1 MVRHV
6 LGFGEDICD
15 YRLVLSLNILR
26 GLNRTDNAKETMQRD
41 AMRCDRRDANSAR
54 LGPLMSGERKWTP
67 IKHVRSRFEEVAMF
81 QTTYIGQDHI

>member
-1 MVRHV
+1 
-6 LGFGEDICD
+6 
-15 YRLVLSLNILR
+15 
-26 GLNRTDNAKETMQRD
+26 MQRD
-41 AMRCDRRDANSAR
+41 AMRCDRRDTNSAR